1 MYYFYFIA
9 DSFCVLLKSIAKF
22 VATRVARYCHTNC
35 THFSALMALEMRV
48 KFIIAVRNRSIAVS
62 IIPPLCK
69 IRETSSAL
77 IQILSN
83 VEPTVGEDAD
93 MLYVTLE

>member
-1 MYYFYFIA
+1 MPMAMPRPRPSTVVVVVYY
-9 DSFCVLLKSIAKF
+9 
-22 VATRVARYCHTNC
+22 TNIDKLGT